1 MLSNVHSHPIIP
13 VLLLWLTSLGLVSC
27 ASLEIPVDSDPES
40 MELVVADSSGSA
52 PVAEP
57 RFAPR
62 TGQRLHGYYVWWT
75 RGLWLHLDLSLYD
88 KLFFFSVTPGPD
100 GHLTERHGWPFAWE
114 GLIARADS
122 ARVPVI
128 PVIAQLD
135 EAVLLPLFT
144 DSTHRANLLD
154 TSMELIRESDNQ
166 GLHLDFEWFSPAAD
180 SLRDGFHAYLDS
192 LAARVQREIPEARLS
207 IFVPGLQMNGMIDV
221 SRIPDA
227 YAEIMVQGYDI
238 HWQTGPTAGPL
249 APLQGWKG
257 ADWSSIADSMA
268 TRGVSADR
276 IVMTVPYYG
285 YEWPV
290 ADDQAGAA
298 TRGTARTVTFA
309 RVDSLS
315 LPEMQVSARDRI
327 ETYGMQRDPRSGSPY
342 YAFADSS
349 GWIQGWF
356 EDEVS
361 LSAKYRFVR
370 DRSMRGVAI
379 FPIGY
384 DDSSMDGLL
393 RDAFGSRRVDQ

>member
-1 MLSNVHSHPIIP
+1 MHPNLILP
-13 VLLLWLTSLGLVSC
+13 VLLLWLASLGLVSC
-27 ASLEIPVDSDPES
+27 ASLEMPVDPYPDTAEEVTPDDAVTAE
-40 MELVVADSSGSA
+40 VA
-52 PVAEP
+52 VP
-57 RFAPR
+57 RFASR

-114 GLIARADS
+114 GLMARADS

-135 EAVLLPLFT
+135 EAVLMPLFT
-144 DSTHRANLLD
+144 DSTHRANLLES
-154 TSMELIRESDNQ
+154 SMDLIRESGNQ
-166 GLHLDFEWFSPAAD
+166 GLHLDFEWFSPAPD
-180 SLRDGFHAYLDS
+180 SLRDGFHAFLDT
-192 LAARVQREIPEARLS
+192 LAARVEREAPEAALS
-207 IFVPGLQMNGMIDV
+207 IFVPGLQMSGMIDV
-221 SRIPDA
+221 SRIPEA

-249 APLQGWKG
+249 APIQGWEG
-257 ADWSSIADSMA
+257 ADWNSIADSMA
-268 TRGVSADR
+268 IRGISTDR

-290 ADDQAGAA
+290 ETDQAGAA
-298 TRGTARTVTFA
+298 TRGAARTVTWA

-327 ETYGMQRDPRSGSPY
+327 EAFGMQRDSRSGSPY
-342 YAFADSS
+342 YAFSDSS
-349 GWIQGWF
+349 GWTQGWF

-384 DDSSMDGLL
+384 DNSTMDGLL
-393 RDAFGSRRVDQ
+393 VDAFGSRRIDQ